1 METGEAIRAMVLRE
15 VLECEDVAL
24 LDLVYKI
31 MIEDKKKGRA
41 D

>member
-1 METGEAIRAMVLRE
+1 METDEAIRALVLRE

-31 MIEDKKKGRA
+31 MIAEKKEGRA